1 MIPLMIMGINMWKEN
16 ALIKMLGVV
25 LLFTACDQTIYH
37 EVYIRNSS
45 SYHLDLIFETS
56 QNDQLDSMKLDTGTE
71 YLIYK
76 YSKYI
81 ESADLNYTLNY
92 IKLSYKD
99 SLIYEQNPIDQ
110 RLWVY
115 NHPGYYFT
123 IVDSNMSVVGD

>member
-1 MIPLMIMGINMWKEN
+1 MGTNMWKEN
-16 ALIKMLGVV
+16 ALITMLGLLV

-92 IKLSYKD
+92 HYCPVI
-99 SLIYEQNPIDQ
+99 NPI
-110 RLWVY
+110 
-115 NHPGYYFT
+115 NSTGYKST
-123 IVDSNMSVVGD
+123 PLECGCLSV

>member
-1 MIPLMIMGINMWKEN
+1 MSMGINMLKFILLN
-16 ALIKMLGVV
+16 ILGVFLV
-25 LLFTACDQTIYH
+25 FIACDQTIYH
-37 EVYIRNSS
+37 EVYIRNST
-45 SYHLDLIFETS
+45 SYHLDLIFEIS

-92 IKLSYKD
+92 IKLLYKD

-115 NHPGYYFT
+115 NDPGYYLT
-123 IVDSNMSVVGD
+123 IVDSNLSVVGD